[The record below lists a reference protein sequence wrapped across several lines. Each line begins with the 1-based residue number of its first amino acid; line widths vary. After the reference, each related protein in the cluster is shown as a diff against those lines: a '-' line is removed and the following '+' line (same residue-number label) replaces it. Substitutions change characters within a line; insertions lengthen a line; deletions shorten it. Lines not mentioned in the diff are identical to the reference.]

1 MIESG
6 DTVHVH
12 YTGML
17 DDGTVF
23 DSSRERDPLAF
34 EIGAGQV
41 IPGFDEHIKG
51 LDAGD
56 TAKFRLEPDQAYGER
71 RDDLVAAVPAD
82 NAPDGLSEG
91 DQVQL
96 QDGRRVTVIEVADDA
111 VTIDANHPLAGK
123 ALTFDVEVV
132 EVA

>member
-1 MIESG
+1 MIENGS
-6 DTVHVH
+6 TVHVH
-12 YTGML
+12 YTGTL
-17 DDGTVF
+17 DDGTMF

-41 IPGFDEHIKG
+41 IPGFDENIKG
-51 LDAGD
+51 LSQGD
-56 TAKFRLEPDQAYGER
+56 TAKFRLEPAQAYGER

-96 QDGRRVTVIEVADDA
+96 QDGRRATVVDVGDDA

-132 EVA
+132 KVA